1 MVLCIIHLLLR
12 VSYNGLLPQP
22 SKLMMPVRFRLP
34 APIKSNQT
42 ITMFELNLFNF
53 AQFADQGLSLIGT
66 LLLTSI
72 SAKTRMY
79 GFLIFVLVNIPGIY
93 LLIVTKL
100 WWILAVTPIWLVI
113 NFVGLYNNYKESRV
127 EN

>member
-1 MVLCIIHLLLR
+1 
-12 VSYNGLLPQP
+12 
-22 SKLMMPVRFRLP
+22 
-34 APIKSNQT
+34 
-42 ITMFELNLFNF
+42 MFEFNLFNI
-53 AQFADQGLSLIGT
+53 AQVADQGLSLIGT

-79 GFLIFVLVNIPGIY
+79 GFLVFVLVNIPGIY